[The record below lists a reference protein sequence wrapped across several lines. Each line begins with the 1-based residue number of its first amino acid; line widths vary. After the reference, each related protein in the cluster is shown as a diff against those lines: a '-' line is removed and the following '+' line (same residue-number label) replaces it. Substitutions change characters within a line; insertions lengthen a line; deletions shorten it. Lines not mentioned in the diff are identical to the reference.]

1 MSKEQLS
8 KLIYDQL
15 QTEFRNEKDRVANP
29 ASEYNQIH
37 ANNLATPIF
46 TYLDTVYWDRIVA
59 YIEPIRQTATRAL
72 SLPAP
77 GSGPPGPPGPPG
89 PAGTA
94 GAAGHTDTVPHTDTP
109 HTDTPHTDG
118 VYPPAHSDAIP
129 HSDIPHVDAEIVPHV
144 DGYTPHLDMG
154 SGGGGGGDNNQI
166 QPI

>member
-29 ASEYNQIH
+29 ASEYNQMY

-59 YIEPIRQTATRAL
+59 YIDPIKQTATRAL
-72 SLPAP
+72 SLPTP
-77 GSGPPGPPGPPG
+77 GSGPAGPTGPTGPQG
-89 PAGTA
+89 PAGADGPQGPVGNT
-94 GAAGHTDTVPHTDTP
+94 GTAGHTDTYIIRSSSIAHNDTP
-109 HTDTPHTDG
+109 ME
-118 VYPPAHSDAIP
+118 
-129 HSDIPHVDAEIVPHV
+129 HVDV
-144 DGYTPHLDMG
+144 G
-154 SGGGGGGDNNQI
+154 SGGGGTSSQI

>member
-94 GAAGHTDTVPHTDTP
+94 GHTDTVP

-144 DGYTPHLDMG
+144 DGYTPHVDMG